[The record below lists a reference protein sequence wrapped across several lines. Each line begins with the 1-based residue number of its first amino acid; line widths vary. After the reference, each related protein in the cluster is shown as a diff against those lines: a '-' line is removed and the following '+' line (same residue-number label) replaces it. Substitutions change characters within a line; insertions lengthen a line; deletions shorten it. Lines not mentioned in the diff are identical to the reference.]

1 MPCCADDLLS
11 HVHLQL
17 DKMDAS
23 ARSKAEMAQKIAQ
36 ELLKS
41 SGHRMGMTSHHM
53 PALNSEQSNIVRAAQ
68 QKAAEI
74 AIQASPLHPP
84 VCIAPCGACSSPT

>member
-1 MPCCADDLLS
+1 MRPSALLLRRNCPS
-11 HVHLQL
+11 VLLATANYAAWLLQL

-23 ARSKAEMAQKIAQ
+23 ARQKAEMAQKIAQ

-41 SGHRMGMTSHHM
+41 SRHMLGSSLHSM
-53 PALNSEQSNIVRAAQ
+53 PALNTEQSNLVRAAQ

-74 AIQASPLHPP
+74 AVQ
-84 VCIAPCGACSSPT
+84 VC